1 MLAGSLRPAVA
12 ALWLVVL
19 TNGPLFFLSRRVF
32 GLRGAWE
39 DPVVQP
45 AIVLTAGAAVAFVVL
60 DRFRLDGSRL
70 ASVPRLPFGA
80 AVGLGVWAA
89 MSTWWS
95 LQPEITLWRGIVYIA
110 LPFVAW
116 VIADLSGER
125 FIDAL
130 AWATGSIVA
139 VSLVLVVTWPDAALD
154 LNDDWRGVM
163 TGRNSLAPICGLALF
178 GGIAWWMRGTRRFGG
193 LLVLASIAGLWGS
206 GSRTAA
212 FATVIAL
219 GVSVVLVAGRRRAL
233 ARPGRASVALGV
245 GAMGAGGLAAGA
257 CLAAFWNEPTFGQ
270 RRTIWRLV
278 GDYIDDEP
286 LVGQG
291 WEAFWYTPEL
301 HTDTLLQR
309 GSAHGSIPEL
319 LLGLGVVGLVLW
331 SVVVAVAAAGVVMR
345 AWRRPDTEAWLW
357 VAMVAFLLVENL
369 TESYVLWFS
378 YNWVL
383 LTAAALRFGSE
394 VRRRPVERPDHSTEA
409 ATV

>member
-178 GGIAWWMRGTRRFGG
+178 GGIAWWMRGTRRF
-193 LLVLASIAGLWGS
+193 
-206 GSRTAA
+206 
-212 FATVIAL
+212 
-219 GVSVVLVAGRRRAL
+219 
-233 ARPGRASVALGV
+233 
-245 GAMGAGGLAAGA
+245 
-257 CLAAFWNEPTFGQ
+257 
-270 RRTIWRLV
+270 
-278 GDYIDDEP
+278 
-286 LVGQG
+286 
-291 WEAFWYTPEL
+291 
-301 HTDTLLQR
+301 
-309 GSAHGSIPEL
+309 
-319 LLGLGVVGLVLW
+319 
-331 SVVVAVAAAGVVMR
+331 
-345 AWRRPDTEAWLW
+345 
-357 VAMVAFLLVENL
+357 
-369 TESYVLWFS
+369 
-378 YNWVL
+378 
-383 LTAAALRFGSE
+383 
-394 VRRRPVERPDHSTEA
+394 
-409 ATV
+409 

>member
-60 DRFRLDGSRL
+60 DRFRLDGNRL
-70 ASVPRLPFGA
+70 APVSRPPLIS
-80 AVGLGVWAA
+80 AVALGVWAV

-95 LQPEITLWRGIVYIA
+95 LQPDITLWRGIIYIA

-116 VIADLSGER
+116 VIADLSADR
-125 FIDAL
+125 FVDAL
-130 AWATGSIVA
+130 AWAAGSLVV
-139 VSLVLVVTWPDAALD
+139 VSLALVVLWPDAALD
-154 LNDDWRGVM
+154 LNNDWRGLM
-163 TGRNSLAPICGLALF
+163 TGRNSLAPVCGLALF
-178 GGIAWWMRGTRRFGG
+178 GGLAWWMRGMRLVGG
-193 LLVLASIAGLWGS
+193 LLVLLSVVGLWGS

-212 FATVIAL
+212 FATVVAL
-219 GVSVVLVAGRRRAL
+219 GVSVVLITGRRRFI
-233 ARPGRASVALGV
+233 ARPGRVSAALGV
-245 GAMGAGGLAAGA
+245 GAMGAGGVAAAAG
-257 CLAAFWNEPTFGQ
+257 LAVFWGEPTFGQ

-278 GDYIDDEP
+278 GDYIGDDP
-286 LVGQG
+286 FIGQG

-301 HTDTLLQR
+301 HTDELLRR

-331 SVVVAVAAAGVVMR
+331 SVVVVAAIGGVVVR

-357 VAMVAFLLVENL
+357 VAVVSFLLVENL
-369 TESYVLWFS
+369 TESFVLWFS

-383 LTAAALRFGSE
+383 LIAAALRFGSE
-394 VRRRPVERPDHSTEA
+394 LRRRPVERAEHPTEVA
-409 ATV
+409 IV

>member
-12 ALWLVVL
+12 ALWLIVL

-60 DRFRLDGSRL
+60 DRFRLDGGRL
-70 ASVPRLPFGA
+70 APVPRVPFAA
-80 AVGLGVWAA
+80 AVALGVWAT

-95 LQPEITLWRGIVYIA
+95 LQPDITLWRGVVYVA

-116 VIADLSGER
+116 VIADLSAER
-125 FIDAL
+125 FGDAL
-130 AWATGSIVA
+130 AWAAGFIVV
-139 VSLVLVVTWPDAALD
+139 VSATLVVLWPDVALD
-154 LNDDWRGVM
+154 FNDDWRGLM

-178 GGIAWWMRGTRRFGG
+178 AGVAWWLRGMRRVGG
-193 LLVLASIAGLWGS
+193 LLVLASLAGLWGS
-206 GSRTAA
+206 GSRTAL
-212 FATVIAL
+212 FALIVAL
-219 GVSVVLVAGRRRAL
+219 GVSTVVIAGRRRYL
-233 ARPGRASVALGV
+233 ADPGRANAALGV
-245 GAMGAGGLAAGA
+245 GAMGAGVVVAVAGLAV
-257 CLAAFWNEPTFGQ
+257 FWDEPTFGQ

-301 HTDTLLQR
+301 HTDELLRR
-309 GSAHGSIPEL
+309 GSAHGSVPEL

-331 SVVVAVAAAGVVMR
+331 LIVVGTAIGGVAVR

-357 VAMVAFLLVENL
+357 VAVVAFLL
-369 TESYVLWFS
+369 
-378 YNWVL
+378 
-383 LTAAALRFGSE
+383 
-394 VRRRPVERPDHSTEA
+394 
-409 ATV
+409 